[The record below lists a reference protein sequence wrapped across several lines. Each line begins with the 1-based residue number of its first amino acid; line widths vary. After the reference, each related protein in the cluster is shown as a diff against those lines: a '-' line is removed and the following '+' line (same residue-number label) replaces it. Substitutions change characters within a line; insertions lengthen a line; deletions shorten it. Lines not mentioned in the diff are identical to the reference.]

1 MRTLLNFA
9 IKNYYYLLFV
19 LLQVFCVLLIV
30 RNRNFQSTHI
40 FNSAN
45 AVSAKTYEV
54 ISNTK
59 EYLSLKEENQ
69 KLAKENAEL
78 RNIMRSKS
86 YELVQVSS
94 MIKNDTLYK
103 QKYIYI
109 NAKTINNSTNL
120 RSNYLTLNVGSAQG
134 LVHDMAIINPEGI
147 VGIVKDVSKNFSSA
161 LSILNKDVKVNC
173 MLKRDR
179 SYGPLS
185 WEKDDDYETATLTDI
200 PLHARFKV
208 GDTIVTSA
216 LSSIFP
222 EGIMVGKVK
231 NFERKSG
238 DQYFTIK
245 VQLAT
250 QYKKLNHVYVIKN
263 VFKTEQDTLQL
274 KSQKPD
280 KNDK

>member
-1 MRTLLNFA
+1 MRALLNFA
-9 IKNYYYLLFV
+9 IKNYYYLLFI
-19 LLQVFCVLLIV
+19 LLQVFCVLLIL
-30 RNRNFQSTHI
+30 RNRNFQSTRI

-54 ISNTK
+54 VSNTK

-78 RNIMRSKS
+78 RNIMRTSS

-94 MIKNDTLYK
+94 MIKNDTLFK
-103 QKYIYI
+103 QKYIYTA
-109 NAKTINNSTNL
+109 AKIINNSTNL
-120 RSNYLTLNVGSAQG
+120 RSNYLTLNIGSEQG
-134 LVHDMAIINPEGI
+134 MVHDMAIINTEGI

-200 PLHARFKV
+200 PLHARFKEK
-208 GDTIVTSA
+208 DTIVTSA

-222 EGIMVGKVK
+222 EGIMVGTVK
-231 NFERKSG
+231 SYERKSG
-238 DQYFTIK
+238 DSYFTIK
-245 VQLAT
+245 VKLAT

-263 VFKTEQDTLQL
+263 VFKIEQDSLQI